1 MDFFRTA
8 VLLSTV
14 IFFAG
19 CRRSESPA
27 APPIVRV
34 VVRMPG
40 APPRDLD
47 ALVSSAFQP
56 ALHMVYGV
64 DATMCLSWE
73 EDAEIFIRGKPGIA
87 AAEFA
92 DAIKAR
98 LEEVKT
104 RLPPDTTVQWAGP
117 VAEFPDVST
126 LPIRQV
132 PCIQAKVNREK
143 AGWLGVSENAVHQAV
158 RSHKGESM
166 ESLGKVMLVGAGG
179 REVPLREVA
188 DLSMGEEPNC
198 VVRQSPSTGG
208 PR

>member
-1 MDFFRTA
+1 MDAFRTA
-8 VLLSTV
+8 LLLTILV
-14 IFFAG
+14 CCAG
-19 CRRSESPA
+19 CGRNGPPA

-40 APPRDLD
+40 APPSDLD
-47 ALVSSAFQP
+47 TLVSSILP
-56 ALHMVYGV
+56 DLHVVYGV

-73 EDAEIFIRGKPGIA
+73 EDAEIFVRARPGVA
-87 AAEFA
+87 PAEFS
-92 DAIKAR
+92 DGIKAR

-104 RLPPDTTVQWAGP
+104 RLPPDTTVQWAGA
-117 VAEFPDVST
+117 VTEFPDVSK
-126 LPIRQV
+126 LHIVHV

-143 AGWLGVSENAVHQAV
+143 AGWLGVSENAVHQAL
-158 RSHKGESM
+158 RSHKGESV

-198 VVRQSPSTGG
+198 VVRQSP
-208 PR
+208 